1 MGKKKKKQNKN
12 SEPQEE
18 MDELLEKEA
27 EEALDKV
34 LEEREEQ
41 TWQEDE
47 SYFDGYRDEDQ
58 AAPEGEPFDPEKH
71 GVPGLDEL
79 AIRLQVP
86 PVQGADRG
94 IVMWSKSGRAYSWVD
109 LLAAHLEFTSQ
120 ATIYNSNTSQKV
132 EQLLEKV
139 KEEMKNELNQ
149 RSR

>member
-1 MGKKKKKQNKN
+1 LAKKKKKQQKN
-12 SEPQEE
+12 PEPQEE

-34 LEEREEQ
+34 LEDSEEGDE
-41 TWQEDE
+41 TPPTPPSED
-47 SYFDGYRDEDQ
+47 
-58 AAPEGEPFDPEKH
+58 AAPESEPFDPEKH

-120 ATIYNSNTSQKV
+120 ATIYSSNTSQKV

>member
-1 MGKKKKKQNKN
+1 M
-12 SEPQEE
+12 
-18 MDELLEKEA
+18 
-27 EEALDKV
+27 

-86 PVQGADRG
+86 PVQDTNRG
-94 IVMWSKSGRAYSWVD
+94 IVMWGKSGRAYSWVD
-109 LLAAHLEFTSQ
+109 LLSAHLEFTSQ
-120 ATIYNSNTSQKV
+120 ATVFLAETGQKV
-132 EQLLEKV
+132 EKLLEKV
-139 KEEMKNELNQ
+139 KGEMKDELNK